1 METTIEIYDT
11 LKGNTM
17 QYPTI
22 QCNTTSSV
30 KHTPI
35 FSSLVFE
42 RGYGWNGLLVE
53 PHPVIFAKVLNCTAL
68 KNLIARKSAG
78 AASAEEGLECGFMS
92 SHSHKVS
99 FFNF

>member
-1 METTIEIYDT
+1 
-11 LKGNTM
+11 M
-17 QYPTI
+17 QYHTI